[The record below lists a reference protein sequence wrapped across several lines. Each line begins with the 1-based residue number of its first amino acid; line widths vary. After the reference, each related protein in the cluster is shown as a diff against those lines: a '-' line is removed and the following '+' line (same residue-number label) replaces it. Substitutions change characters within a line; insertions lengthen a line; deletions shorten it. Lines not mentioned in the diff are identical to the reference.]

1 MCTRDTRLRKQEVGS
16 VLHMRSVVASS
27 HDTELRLA
35 PSPVTLTPCSRVE
48 LARRSLTDSAI
59 IQRQRTLYETSTITL
74 DFTPLFSG
82 EQTSA
87 MPSIISYASEV
98 TTMRRRTSSSI
109 TTITTTNTT
118 TTSSYGRAYGR
129 QHRLRRCRRTSYVAL
144 RHTSYF
150 IRRRRHTS
158 YVVVRRRRRR
168 RRRTSSSY
176 VVVRRRRRTS
186 YVVVVIRRRPASR
199 HHKSVE
205 SETSAKTTVIP
216 MQRDVLQI
224 ITKIYSVL
232 SSRTMHPSEKF
243 HQNSSTI
250 LLTHQVTDKQTN
262 VG

>member
-35 PSPVTLTPCSRVE
+35 PSPVTLTSCSRVE

-118 TTSSYGRAYGR
+118 TTSSYGRGR
-129 QHRLRRCRRTSYVAL
+129 QHRLRRCRRTSPYV
-144 RHTSYF
+144 
-150 IRRRRHTS
+150 IRRI
-158 YVVVRRRRRR
+158 
-168 RRRTSSSY
+168 
-176 VVVRRRRRTS
+176 S
-186 YVVVVIRRRPASR
+186 YVVVVIRR
-199 HHKSVE
+199 
-205 SETSAKTTVIP
+205 TSSSSYVVVLRLDTTRALRAKP
-216 MQRDVLQI
+216 LPRQL
-224 ITKIYSVL
+224 
-232 SSRTMHPSEKF
+232 
-243 HQNSSTI
+243 
-250 LLTHQVTDKQTN
+250 
-262 VG
+262 